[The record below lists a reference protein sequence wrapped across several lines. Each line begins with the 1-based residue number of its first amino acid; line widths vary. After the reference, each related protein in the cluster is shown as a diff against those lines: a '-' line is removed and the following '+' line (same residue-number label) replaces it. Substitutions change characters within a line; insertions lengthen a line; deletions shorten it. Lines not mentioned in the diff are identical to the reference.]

1 MTKEKIERKIVIP
14 GEVIAKGEN
23 YLPGEGTEKKG
34 DEIVTTRYGLA
45 EESNRLVKVIAL
57 SGIYQPRRGNIIIG
71 RVENITF
78 YGWVIDLDSPEGA
91 FLPLQ
96 EVPKYVDKDRL
107 NDIFDIGDMIVA
119 KIIGVTNRGIDLTI
133 KSRGLGRIDEGI
145 IIKINSN
152 KVPRVIGKEGSMIN
166 LIKKE
171 SDCNITVGQNGLI
184 WVKGNKIEDELLV
197 KKAIMF
203 VNEKSFT
210 SGLTD
215 EVKRWFE
222 RERTKNKNKKDK
234 NI

>member
-1 MTKEKIERKIVIP
+1 MAKEQIERRIVIP
-14 GEVIAKGEN
+14 GEVIAKGED

-34 DEIVTTRYGLA
+34 DEIITMRYGLA

-71 RVENITF
+71 EVENITF
-78 YGWVIDLDSPEGA
+78 YGWVIDLNSPEGA

-96 EVPKYVDKDRL
+96 EVPKYVNKDRL
-107 NDIFDIGDMIVA
+107 NDLLDIEDMIVA
-119 KIIGVTNRGIDLTI
+119 KIIGVTSRGIDLTI
-133 KSRGLGRIDEGI
+133 KSRGLGKIDEGI
-145 IIKINSN
+145 IMKINSN

-184 WVKGNKIEDELLV
+184 WIKGNKIEDELLV

-203 VNEKSFT
+203 VSEKSFA

-215 EVKRWFE
+215 EVKKWFE
-222 RERTKNKNKKDK
+222 KNKGGGK
-234 NI
+234 